1 MSQYQISKKRL
12 AQIIKEEYRYLQHRK
27 TRRLNEDAND
37 DTFAMVDTLQMI
49 LGPEQALEDIV
60 QAMERSQAH
69 KILKYVMRQREI
81 PLEGEPMAGDEV
93 EDYDPSAYNRT
104 DEKLTLDQVES
115 DEEDTKDEE
124 LEEGYMDALDRS
136 RDDDARARR
145 RQMQRIR
152 DEEERKRQSGGYRR
166 PGAGSGMGGIGGGG
180 SGKKRFAG
188 FNRKDEASKPD
199 YIDLDKDGNTKE
211 PMKKAAK
218 DKKKMKKE
226 SLNSIRQLI
235 KQELKKL

>member
-1 MSQYQISKKRL
+1 MSQYKISKKRL
-12 AQIIKEEYRYLQHRK
+12 AEIIKEEYQSLQHRK

-37 DTFAMVDTLQMI
+37 DTFAMVDSLQMI

-93 EDYDPSAYNRT
+93 EDYDPSAYNRQ
-104 DEKLTLDQVES
+104 E
-115 DEEDTKDEE
+115 DEEI
-124 LEEGYMDALDRS
+124 EEGYGAALDRS
-136 RDDDARARR
+136 RDDEARERR
-145 RQMQRIR
+145 RQMQRTR
-152 DEEERKRQSGGYRR
+152 DEDERKRQSGGYRR

-188 FNRKDEASKPD
+188 FNRKDEEGLENPD
-199 YIDLDKDGNTKE
+199 KADLDDDGKLSKYE
-211 PMKKAAK
+211 KKRGKAIEK
-218 DKKKMKKE
+218 SMKKE
-226 SLNSIRQLI
+226 SLDSIRQLI
-235 KQELKKL
+235 HKELKKL

>member
-1 MSQYQISKKRL
+1 MSQYKITKKRL
-12 AQIIKEEYRYLQHRK
+12 AEIIKEEYQSLQHRK
-27 TRRLNEDAND
+27 TRRLNEDASD
-37 DTFAMVDTLQMI
+37 DTFEMVDVIVQA
-49 LGPEQALEDIV
+49 LGPQQALEELV
-60 QAMERSQAH
+60 QAMERSNAQD
-69 KILKYVMRQREI
+69 LLGYVMQMHDMRM
-81 PLEGEPMAGDEV
+81 PGDEV
-93 EDYDPSAYNRT
+93 EDYDPSAYNRQE
-104 DEKLTLDQVES
+104 DED
-115 DEEDTKDEE
+115 

-136 RDDDARARR
+136 RDDDARERR

-235 KQELKKL
+235 QQELKKI

>member
-1 MSQYQISKKRL
+1 MSQYKITKKRL
-12 AQIIKEEYRYLQHRK
+12 AEIIKEEYQSLQHQK
-27 TRRLNEDAND
+27 TRRLNEDASD
-37 DTFAMVDTLQMI
+37 DTFEMVDVIVQA
-49 LGPEQALEDIV
+49 LGPQQALEELV
-60 QAMERSQAH
+60 QAMERSNAQD
-69 KILKYVMRQREI
+69 LLGYVMQMHDMRM
-81 PLEGEPMAGDEV
+81 PGDEV
-93 EDYDPSAYNRT
+93 EDYDPSAFNRT
-104 DEKLTLDQVES
+104 DED
-115 DEEDTKDEE
+115 

-136 RDDDARARR
+136 RDDDARERR

-235 KQELKKL
+235 QQELKKI